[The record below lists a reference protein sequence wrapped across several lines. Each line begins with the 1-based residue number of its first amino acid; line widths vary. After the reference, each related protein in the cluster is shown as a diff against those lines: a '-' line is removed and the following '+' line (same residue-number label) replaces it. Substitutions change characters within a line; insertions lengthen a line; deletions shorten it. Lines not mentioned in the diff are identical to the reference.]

1 MGTRTPK
8 QLADVAGKAVASF
21 LLEAGAA
28 TNAGLPLVSDDLVL
42 VPARA
47 EVPQSAR
54 AEVPQPVPPRKR
66 ARHRPA
72 AGSGV
77 LRRSTR
83 PRINRCPNTDKCA
96 VARTRRSTG
105 APAVATPTATATN
118 TTATAAQVFY
128 GAPPNPCPRRNK
140 YRNKTPNPAPP
151 KKSLSKSAKRRQ
163 WEIRLP
169 AQVHNPSP
177 NQSSLTLRNPSPKL
191 NHRHYTLTPPHRH
204 THPTHTHLFTYTAGT
219 HPTPHLGTKTPQL
232 GPFRDGQQVQPI
244 IQTKTHDEGS
254 CMSPLPCLHAHD
266 SPPVSCRLLLE
277 KLDLIP
283 QGSNVSEMR
292 LRKCTLD
299 GCGISLFSTG

>member
-72 AGSGV
+72 TGSGV

-96 VARTRRSTG
+96 VARTRRSAG
-105 APAVATPTATATN
+105 APAVATPTATN
-118 TTATAAQVFY
+118 TIATAAQVFY
-128 GAPPNPCPRRNK
+128 GAPPNPCPRRNR

-177 NQSSLTLRNPSPKL
+177 NQSSLTLRNPS
-191 NHRHYTLTPPHRH
+191 LT
-204 THPTHTHLFTYTAGT
+204 
-219 HPTPHLGTKTPQL
+219 
-232 GPFRDGQQVQPI
+232 
-244 IQTKTHDEGS
+244 
-254 CMSPLPCLHAHD
+254 
-266 SPPVSCRLLLE
+266 
-277 KLDLIP
+277 
-283 QGSNVSEMR
+283 
-292 LRKCTLD
+292 
-299 GCGISLFSTG
+299 

>member
-128 GAPPNPCPRRNK
+128 GAPPNPCPRRNR

-177 NQSSLTLRNPSPKL
+177 NQSSLTLRNPS
-191 NHRHYTLTPPHRH
+191 LT
-204 THPTHTHLFTYTAGT
+204 
-219 HPTPHLGTKTPQL
+219 
-232 GPFRDGQQVQPI
+232 
-244 IQTKTHDEGS
+244 
-254 CMSPLPCLHAHD
+254 
-266 SPPVSCRLLLE
+266 
-277 KLDLIP
+277 
-283 QGSNVSEMR
+283 
-292 LRKCTLD
+292 
-299 GCGISLFSTG
+299 